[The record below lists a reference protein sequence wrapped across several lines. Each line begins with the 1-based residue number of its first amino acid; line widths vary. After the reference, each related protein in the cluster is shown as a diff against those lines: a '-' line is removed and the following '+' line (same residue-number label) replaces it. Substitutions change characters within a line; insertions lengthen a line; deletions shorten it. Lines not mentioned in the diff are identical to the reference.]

1 MRQRNELILGA
12 AADGI
17 VGVDAEGL
25 VTFANPAAARL
36 LGRRLEEMI
45 GHSVENFLRP
55 LRVGSSTE
63 LPIAATLL
71 DGRPRQVEK
80 TEILGAGGKPLPVRL
95 VVTPIARR
103 LSSLRA
109 VVVFDD
115 ITTQIDAQR
124 SLRRAAEEAE
134 TASRSKSTFRAHMS
148 HELRPPRNAIIG
160 FPEVMSEEPLGDPN
174 HPPNPQ

>member
-45 GHSVENFLRP
+45 GHSVENFMRP

-63 LPIAATLL
+63 LPIAATML
-71 DGRPRQVEK
+71 DGRPRQGDK
-80 TEILGAGGKPLPVRL
+80 TELPENGRGSSRERGCAYVENP
-95 VVTPIARR
+95 VV
-103 LSSLRA
+103 
-109 VVVFDD
+109 
-115 ITTQIDAQR
+115 
-124 SLRRAAEEAE
+124 
-134 TASRSKSTFRAHMS
+134 
-148 HELRPPRNAIIG
+148 
-160 FPEVMSEEPLGDPN
+160 
-174 HPPNPQ
+174 

>member
-25 VTFANPAAARL
+25 VTFANPAAAPL

-45 GHSVENFLRP
+45 GHSVDNFLRP

-63 LPIAATLL
+63 LPLAATLL
-71 DGRPRQVEK
+71 AGRPRQVEK
-80 TEILGAGGKPLPVRL
+80 TEILGAGGKQLPVRL
-95 VVTPIARR
+95 VEPPHERR

-109 VVVFDD
+109 LEGCAHNN
-115 ITTQIDAQR
+115 TQ
-124 SLRRAAEEAE
+124 
-134 TASRSKSTFRAHMS
+134 
-148 HELRPPRNAIIG
+148 
-160 FPEVMSEEPLGDPN
+160 
-174 HPPNPQ
+174 